1 MHPGGK
7 EGVGKAGVDG
17 CLGLNVRFNGRVSR
31 MGGCDADGAY
41 NTSLREKQVQNVEQV
56 LERGE
61 KLELLVDKT
70 EGLQH
75 QVRTT

>member
-1 MHPGGK
+1 MRRLTH
-7 EGVGKAGVDG
+7 
-17 CLGLNVRFNGRVSR
+17 
-31 MGGCDADGAY
+31 
-41 NTSLREKQVQNVEQV
+41 THHIQVQNVEQV

-75 QVRTT
+75 QVCVGWVEGMTDRRH